1 MVAGAFDRR
10 KPMHGQLHPRL
21 VDLLS
26 NELLTQDEAQELE
39 SYVTDDPQTFLM
51 APESL
56 LTKFEQGTML
66 LLFNP
71 DELGLHP
78 N

>member
-1 MVAGAFDRR
+1 MPAQA
-10 KPMHGQLHPRL
+10 MHPSL
-21 VDLLS
+21 VDLLA
-26 NELLTQDEAQELE
+26 NQLLTMDEAQELE
-39 SYVTDDPQTFLM
+39 SYVTSDPQTFRS
-51 APESL
+51 APLEL
-56 LTKFEQGTML
+56 LTKFEQGMAL